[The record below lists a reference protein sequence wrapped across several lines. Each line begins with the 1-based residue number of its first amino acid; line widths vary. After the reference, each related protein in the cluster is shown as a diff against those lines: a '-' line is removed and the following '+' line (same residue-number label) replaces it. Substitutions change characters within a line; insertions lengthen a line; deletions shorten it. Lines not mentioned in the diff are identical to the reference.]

1 MKSSNGA
8 QSAHSSLHDPGVKRE
23 IQRRMNRVAGQMAAI
38 QRMVE
43 EEIYCIDILQQIS
56 AVRGALR
63 TVATRLLEAHVDHCV
78 YDAVAS
84 GTEKERRTKVDEL
97 LEVFRRSIR

>member
-1 MKSSNGA
+1 MTNSDRQGTE
-8 QSAHSSLHDPGVKRE
+8 HSSLHHPEVKGE
-23 IQRRMNRVAGQMAAI
+23 IRRRMNRVAGQMAAI

-43 EEIYCIDILQQIS
+43 EEVYCIDILQQIS

-63 TVATRLLEAHVDHCV
+63 TVATRLLEAHVGHCV

-84 GTEKERRTKVDEL
+84 GSESERREKVDEL
-97 LEVFRRSIR
+97 LEVFRRSIK